1 MRVRGIRWAG
11 VSTDRV
17 AEMRRFATEVLGVTV
32 AYEDDDIVVTETA
45 DGSKFELF
53 TLGAG
58 DPGQFDPNPVV
69 IGFLVDDFEAAR
81 AELEAADGVEVL
93 GERGGDPGGY
103 RWQHFR
109 APDGLVYEITY
120 DPDAAS

>member
-11 VSTDRV
+11 VATDRV
-17 AEMRRFATEVLGVTV
+17 AEMRAFATGVLGLAVDH
-32 AYEDDDIVVTETA
+32 EDDRICVMQTA

-53 TLGAG
+53 APGAG
-58 DPGQFDPNPVV
+58 APGQFDPSPVV

-81 AELEAADGVEVL
+81 AELAAADGVEL
-93 GERGGDPGGY
+93 MGEPDGTPDGY

-109 APDGLVYEITY
+109 APDGLVYEITF
-120 DPDAAS
+120 DPS

>member
-32 AYEDDDIVVTETA
+32 AYEDDDIVVTQTT

-53 TLGAG
+53 TRGSG
-58 DPGQFDPNPVV
+58 DAEQFDPNPVA

-81 AELEAADGVEVL
+81 AELEAAEGVDVL
-93 GERGGDPGGY
+93 GEPGGDEGGY

-120 DPDAAS
+120 DPDS

>member
-17 AEMRRFATEVLGVTV
+17 AEMRAFATGVLGMGVE
-32 AYEDDDIVVTETA
+32 YEDDRICVMQTA

-53 TLGAG
+53 APGAG
-58 DPGQFDPNPVV
+58 DPGQFDTSPVV

-81 AELEAADGVEVL
+81 EELAAAAGVEL
-93 GERGGDPGGY
+93 LGDPDGTPDGY

-109 APDGLVYEITY
+109 APDGRVYEITF
-120 DPDAAS
+120 DPAVPA